1 MPIITLRRLLLTIL
15 GFAAALF
22 AAAVIAVALGSTWVA
37 PMDVLR
43 GLLGEGEYV
52 VIVQQVRLPRVLLAG
67 VVGGALA
74 ISGVVFQALLR
85 NSLADPF
92 ILGISGGA
100 GLGAVIAMSIGGH
113 ITVAG
118 LAGMP
123 VFAFAGAM
131 GAIFLVYLF
140 SRAGG
145 GVNLHAMLLAGVVV
159 NSICASA
166 IMALTV
172 TLSHEQ
178 LQRVTFWMMGHLSS
192 VDMMFVLRL
201 SGYVGVGMLVLLA
214 LSRDLNQMS
223 MGEDQAAILGT
234 NVEVTKLLAFLGAS
248 LVTGGAVAASGLIGF
263 VGLMVPHAMRFVVG
277 PDHRILIP
285 SSLLGGAAF
294 LMVADALARTVIAPT
309 ELPVGVITALIGG
322 PAFLV
327 LLVRKTRA

>member
-1 MPIITLRRLLLTIL
+1 MPIVTLRRLLLTNL
-15 GFAAALF
+15 ALLAAVFAAG
-22 AAAVIAVALGSTWVA
+22 VVSVGLGSTWVA
-37 PMDVLR
+37 PDDVLR
-43 GLLGEGEYV
+43 GLFGRGDFV

-74 ISGVVFQALLR
+74 VAGVVFQALLR
-85 NSLADPF
+85 NALADPF

-100 GLGAVIAMSIGGH
+100 GLGAVIAMSFGGH
-113 ITVAG
+113 ITVIG

-123 VFAFAGAM
+123 VFAFLGAM
-131 GAIFLVYLF
+131 AAISLVYVF

-172 TLSHEQ
+172 TLSQEQ

-192 VDMMFVLRL
+192 VEISFVLRL
-201 SGYVGVGMLVLLA
+201 SIYVGFGLLIVLILA
-214 LSRDLNQMS
+214 RDLNQMS
-223 MGEDQAAILGT
+223 MGETQAAILGT
-234 NVEVTKLLAFLGAS
+234 NVELTKLLAFLGAS
-248 LVTGGAVAASGLIGF
+248 LITGGAVAASGLIGF
-263 VGLMVPHAMRFVVG
+263 VGLMVPHAMRFLVG
-277 PDHRILIP
+277 PDHRMLIP
-285 SSLLGGAAF
+285 TSVLGGAAF
-294 LMVADALARTVIAPT
+294 LMIADAIARTVAAPT

-327 LLVRKTRA
+327 LLMRKTRS